1 MKILVADDDF
11 ASRCGIVNYL
21 RQFGDCDV
29 TVDGNE
35 AVEAFAMAQDSGSM
49 YDLVCLD
56 ADMPVLDG
64 YGAYKKIRELESS
77 KESSSEG
84 RVRIIVTTAY
94 EQNAIAKKSIED
106 VSYVAKPI
114 NFDSLKNTLTD
125 IGLIKA

>member
-29 TVDGNE
+29 TVDGSE
-35 AVEAFAMAQDSGSM
+35 AVEAFAMAQDSGIM

-64 YGAYKKIRELESS
+64 YGAYKKIRELENTKDGEYTS
-77 KESSSEG
+77 

-94 EQNAIAKKSIED
+94 EQNAIDKDSFGD
-106 VSYVAKPI
+106 VSYLAKPI
-114 NFDSLKNTLTD
+114 NFDSLRDTLTD
-125 IGLIKA
+125 IGLINA